1 MFLMQ
6 HISEIDQLSGYPSI
20 DTEVLRTFVAIADQ
34 GGFTRA
40 GELVNRTQSAVSMQ
54 MKRLEEDVLQ
64 RKLFERDGRQVRLTP
79 EGQVLLGYARRILK
93 LHSEVFNTL
102 REPHMVGLVRI
113 GTPDDYV
120 MRFLPGI
127 LKRFSKAYPL
137 IQIELHC
144 ESSTVLMQRRDLA
157 LTVISREPGK
167 EIGELLRT
175 ERMVWAAAPCF
186 CVEEHD
192 AVPLAV
198 SGADCVYTQW
208 TQAALDATGRDYRLA
223 YHSTNVA
230 AILAVVSAGLAAMIC
245 MESLVTEDLRVLGS
259 DEGFPALPSMNL
271 HLLRNPQMTS
281 PITECLAEYIVEGF
295 RL

>member
-1 MFLMQ
+1 MSQYQSL
-6 HISEIDQLSGYPSI
+6 DA
-20 DTEVLRTFVAIADQ
+20 DVLRTFVAIAEQ

-40 GELVNRTQSAVSMQ
+40 GEVVNRTQSAVSMQ

-127 LKRFSKAYPL
+127 LKQFSKAYPL

-198 SGADCVYTQW
+198 SGDDCLYTQW
-208 TQAALDATGRDYRLA
+208 TRAALDACGRDYRLA

-230 AILAVVSAGLAAMIC
+230 AIQAVVSAGLAAMIC
-245 MESLVTEDLRVLGS
+245 MESLVTDDLRILGS
-259 DEGFPALPSMNL
+259 DEGFPPLPSMNL
-271 HLLRNPQMTS
+271 HLLRNPHITS
-281 PITECLAEYIVEGF
+281 PITECLAEYILEGF
-295 RL
+295 RV

>member
-1 MFLMQ
+1 MQ
-6 HISEIDQLSGYPSI
+6 YISEIDQLSGYPSI

-40 GELVNRTQSAVSMQ
+40 GALVNRTQSAVSMQ

-198 SGADCVYTQW
+198 SGTDCVYTQW

>member
-1 MFLMQ
+1 MQ
-6 HISEIDQLSGYPSI
+6 YISEIDQLSGYPSI
-20 DTEVLRTFVAIADQ
+20 DTEVLRTFVAIADL

-40 GELVNRTQSAVSMQ
+40 GEVVNRTQSAVSMQ

-137 IQIELHC
+137 IQIEMHC
-144 ESSTVLMQRRDLA
+144 ESSQVLMQRRDLA
-157 LTVISREPGK
+157 LTVISREPGS
-167 EIGELLRT
+167 EVGELLRS
-175 ERMVWAAAPCF
+175 ERMVWVASPCF
-186 CVEEHD
+186 CLDEHD
-192 AVPLAV
+192 SLPLAV
-198 SGADCVYTQW
+198 SGVDSFCSQW
-208 TQAALDATGRDYRLA
+208 TRAALDAAGRDYRLA
-223 YHSTNVA
+223 YHSSNVA
-230 AILAVVSAGLAAMIC
+230 AIQAVVSSGLAIMAS

-259 DEGFPALPSMNL
+259 AEGFPPLPSMNL
-271 HLLRNPQMTS
+271 RLLRNPAMTS
-281 PITECLAEYIVEGF
+281 PITDCLAQYILEGF

>member
-1 MFLMQ
+1 MQ
-6 HISEIDQLSGYPSI
+6 YISEIDQLSGYPSI

-40 GELVNRTQSAVSMQ
+40 GALVNRTQSAVSMQ

-259 DEGFPALPSMNL
+259 DEGFPPLPSMNL

>member
-1 MFLMQ
+1 MKY
-6 HISEIDQLSGYPSI
+6 ISEIDQLSTYPSI

-127 LKRFSKAYPL
+127 LKQFSKAYPL

-144 ESSTVLMQRRDLA
+144 ESSTVLVQRRDLA
-157 LTVISREPGK
+157 LTVISREPGNDL
-167 EIGELLRT
+167 GEFLRT
-175 ERMVWAAAPCF
+175 ERMVWAASPCF
-186 CVEEHD
+186 CVDEHD
-192 AVPLAV
+192 AMPLAV
-198 SGADCVYTQW
+198 SGDDCVYTQW
-208 TQAALDATGRDYRLA
+208 ARAALDAAGRDYRLA
-223 YHSTNVA
+223 YHSSNGA
-230 AILAVVSAGLAAMIC
+230 AILAVVSAGLAAMIS
-245 MESLVTEDLRVLGS
+245 MESLVPQDLRVLGS
-259 DEGFPALPSMNL
+259 DEGFPPLPSMHL
-271 HLLRNPQMTS
+271 RLLRNPQMTS
-281 PITECLAEYIVEGF
+281 PITECLADYILEGF

>member
-1 MFLMQ
+1 
-6 HISEIDQLSGYPSI
+6 LSGYPSI

-64 RKLFERDGRQVRLTP
+64 RKLFERDGRQVRLTA

-137 IQIELHC
+137 IQIEMHC
-144 ESSTVLMQRRDLA
+144 ESSAVLMQRRDLA
-157 LTVISREPGK
+157 LTVISREPGN
-167 EIGELLRT
+167 EIGELLRS
-175 ERMVWAAAPCF
+175 ERMVWVAAPCF
-186 CVEEHD
+186 CVDEHETL
-192 AVPLAV
+192 PLAI
-198 SGADCVYTQW
+198 SGVDSFCTQW
-208 TQAALDATGRDYRLA
+208 TRAALDAAGIDYRLA
-223 YHSTNVA
+223 YHSSNVA
-230 AILAVVSAGLAAMIC
+230 AIQAVVGSGLAVMVS
-245 MESLVTEDLRVLGS
+245 MEGLVTDDLRILGS
-259 DEGFPALPSMNL
+259 DEGFPPLPSMSL
-271 HLLRNPQMTS
+271 RLLRNPAMAS
-281 PITECLAEYIVEGF
+281 PITECLAEYILEGF

>member
-1 MFLMQ
+1 MQ
-6 HISEIDQLSGYPSI
+6 YISEIDQLSSYPSI

-40 GELVNRTQSAVSMQ
+40 GEQVNRTQSAVSMQ

-120 MRFLPGI
+120 MRYLPGI

-137 IQIELHC
+137 IQIEMHC
-144 ESSTVLMQRRDLA
+144 ESSPILMQRRDLA
-157 LTVISREPGK
+157 LTVISREPGN
-167 EIGELLRT
+167 EMGELLRN
-175 ERMVWAAAPCF
+175 EPMVWVAAPCF
-186 CVEEHD
+186 CLDDHS
-192 AVPLAV
+192 ALPLAI
-198 SGADCVYTQW
+198 SGMDSFCTQW
-208 TQAALDATGRDYRLA
+208 TRAALDAIGRDYRLA
-223 YHSTNVA
+223 YHSSNGA
-230 AILAVVSAGLAAMIC
+230 AIQAVVSAGLAVTVS

-259 DEGFPALPSMNL
+259 EEGFPPLPSVNL
-271 HLLRNPQMTS
+271 RLLRNPGMTS
-281 PITECLAEYIVEGF
+281 PITECLAEYILEGF
-295 RL
+295 KL

>member
-1 MFLMQ
+1 MSQF
-6 HISEIDQLSGYPSI
+6 PSI
-20 DTEVLRTFVAIADQ
+20 ETDVLRTFVAIADQ

-40 GELVNRTQSAVSMQ
+40 GALVNRTQSAVSMQ

-144 ESSTVLMQRRDLA
+144 ESSSVLMQRRDLA

-245 MESLVTEDLRVLGS
+245 MESLVTDDLRVLGS
-259 DEGFPALPSMNL
+259 DEGFPPLPSMNL

-281 PITECLAEYIVEGF
+281 PITECLAEYILEGF

>member
-20 DTEVLRTFVAIADQ
+20 DTDVLRTFVAIADH

-40 GELVNRTQSAVSMQ
+40 GESVNRTQSAVSMQ

-64 RKLFERDGRQVRLTP
+64 RKLFEREGRQVRLTP

-127 LKRFSKAYPL
+127 LKPFSKAYPL
-137 IQIELHC
+137 IQIEMHC
-144 ESSTVLMQRRDLA
+144 ESSAVLMQRRDLA
-157 LTVISREPGK
+157 LTVVSREPGN
-167 EIGELLRT
+167 ELGELLRT
-175 ERMVWAAAPCF
+175 ERMVWAASPCF
-186 CVEEHD
+186 CADEHD
-192 AVPLAV
+192 ALPLAV
-198 SGADCVYTQW
+198 SGNDCVYTQW
-208 TQAALDATGRDYRLA
+208 TRAALEAAGRDYRLA

-230 AILAVVSAGLAAMIC
+230 AIQAVVNAGLAVMIC
-245 MESLVTEDLRVLGS
+245 MESLVTEELRVLGS
-259 DEGFPALPSMNL
+259 DEGFPPLPSMNL
-271 HLLRNPQMTS
+271 HLLRNATMTS
-281 PITECLAEYIVEGF
+281 PITECLADYIREGF

>member
-1 MFLMQ
+1 MQ

>member
-1 MFLMQ
+1 MKY
-6 HISEIDQLSGYPSI
+6 ISEIDQLSGYPSI

-40 GELVNRTQSAVSMQ
+40 GALVNRTQSAVSMQ

-144 ESSTVLMQRRDLA
+144 ESSRVLMQRRDLA

>member
-1 MFLMQ
+1 MQ
-6 HISEIDQLSGYPSI
+6 YISEIDRLSSYPSI

-40 GELVNRTQSAVSMQ
+40 GEQVNRTQSAVSMQ

-120 MRFLPGI
+120 MRYLPGI

-137 IQIELHC
+137 IQIEMHC
-144 ESSTVLMQRRDLA
+144 ESSSILMQRRDLA
-157 LTVISREPGK
+157 LTVISREPGN
-167 EIGELLRT
+167 EMGELLRN
-175 ERMVWAAAPCF
+175 ERMVWVAAPCF
-186 CVEEHD
+186 CLDDHS
-192 AVPLAV
+192 ALPLAI
-198 SGADCVYTQW
+198 SGMDSFCTQW
-208 TQAALDATGRDYRLA
+208 TRAALDAVGREYRLA
-223 YHSTNVA
+223 YHSSNGA
-230 AILAVVSAGLAAMIC
+230 AIQAVVGAGLAVTVS

-259 DEGFPALPSMNL
+259 EEGFPPLPSVNL
-271 HLLRNPQMTS
+271 RLLRNPGMTS
-281 PITECLAEYIVEGF
+281 PMTECLAEYILEGF
-295 RL
+295 KL

>member
-1 MFLMQ
+1 M
-6 HISEIDQLSGYPSI
+6 SSYPSI

-127 LKRFSKAYPL
+127 LKQFSKAYPL

-186 CVEEHD
+186 CVEDHD

-198 SGADCVYTQW
+198 SGADCLYTQW
-208 TQAALDATGRDYRLA
+208 TRAALDASGRDYRLA

-230 AILAVVSAGLAAMIC
+230 AIQAVVSAGLAAMIC

>member
-1 MFLMQ
+1 MQ
-6 HISEIDQLSGYPSI
+6 YISEIDQLSGYPSI

-40 GELVNRTQSAVSMQ
+40 GALVNRTQSAVSMQ

-144 ESSTVLMQRRDLA
+144 ESSRVLMQRRDLA

-198 SGADCVYTQW
+198 SGTDCVYTQW

-230 AILAVVSAGLAAMIC
+230 AIQAVVSAGLAAMIC
-245 MESLVTEDLRVLGS
+245 MESLVTDDLRVLGS
-259 DEGFPALPSMNL
+259 DEGFPPLPSMNL

-281 PITECLAEYIVEGF
+281 PITECLAEYILEGF

>member
-1 MFLMQ
+1 MKY
-6 HISEIDQLSGYPSI
+6 ISEIDQLSGYPSI
-20 DTEVLRTFVAIADQ
+20 DTDVLRTFVAIADQ

-40 GELVNRTQSAVSMQ
+40 AERVNRTQSAVSMQ

-127 LKRFSKAYPL
+127 LTRFSKAYPL
-137 IQIELHC
+137 IQIEMHC
-144 ESSTVLMQRRDLA
+144 EASTVLMQRRDLA
-157 LTVISREPGK
+157 LTVISRQPGDDV
-167 EIGELLRT
+167 GELLRT
-175 ERMVWAAAPCF
+175 ERMVWAAATCF
-186 CVEEHD
+186 CVDEHD
-192 AVPLAV
+192 TLPLAV
-198 SGADCVYTQW
+198 SGVECFGTHW
-208 TQAALDATGRDYRLA
+208 SQAALDSVGLDYRLA
-223 YHSTNVA
+223 YHSSNVA
-230 AILAVVSAGLAAMIC
+230 AIQAVVSAGLAVMVS
-245 MESLVTEDLRVLGS
+245 MESLMTDDLRILGS
-259 DEGFPALPSMNL
+259 EDGFPPLPSMNL
-271 HLLRNPQMTS
+271 RLLRNPSMAS
-281 PITECLAEYIVEGF
+281 PITECLADYIFEGF

>member
-1 MFLMQ
+1 MQ
-6 HISEIDQLSGYPSI
+6 YISEIDQLSTYPSI

-127 LKRFSKAYPL
+127 LKQFSKAYPL

-157 LTVISREPGK
+157 LTVISREPGNDL
-167 EIGELLRT
+167 GEFLRT
-175 ERMVWAAAPCF
+175 ERIVWAASPCF
-186 CVEEHD
+186 CVDEHD
-192 AVPLAV
+192 ALPLAV
-198 SGADCVYTQW
+198 SGEDCVYTQW
-208 TQAALDATGRDYRLA
+208 ARAALDASGRDYRLA
-223 YHSTNVA
+223 YHSSNGA
-230 AILAVVSAGLAAMIC
+230 AILAVVSAGLAAMIS
-245 MESLVTEDLRVLGS
+245 MESLVPQDLRVLGS
-259 DEGFPALPSMNL
+259 DEGFPPLPSMHL
-271 HLLRNPQMTS
+271 RLLRNPQMTS
-281 PITECLAEYIVEGF
+281 PITECLAEYIHEGF

>member
-1 MFLMQ
+1 MQ
-6 HISEIDQLSGYPSI
+6 YISEIDQLSGYPSI

-40 GELVNRTQSAVSMQ
+40 GALVNRTQSAVSMQ

-144 ESSTVLMQRRDLA
+144 ESSTVLMQRRVLA